1 VRKGRFAVKFVVRFL
16 FLALITVS
24 ASQLAIQAQ
33 SASDPQRRVKVT
45 ARPEYSELA
54 RHLNL
59 SGTVKVEVL
68 IGTDGKVKKAHVV
81 GGHPVLGVEA
91 EKAALKTEFEPAPH
105 DSTQVLE
112 FRFGTAN

>member
-1 VRKGRFAVKFVVRFL
+1 VRKGRFGVEFVLCFL

-24 ASQLAIQAQ
+24 VSWLPIQAQ
-33 SASDPQRRVKVT
+33 SPSDTPRHVKVSC
-45 ARPEYSELA
+45 RPEYSELA

-68 IGTDGKVKKAHVV
+68 IGPDGKVKKAHVV
-81 GGHPVLGVEA
+81 GGHPVLGVDA